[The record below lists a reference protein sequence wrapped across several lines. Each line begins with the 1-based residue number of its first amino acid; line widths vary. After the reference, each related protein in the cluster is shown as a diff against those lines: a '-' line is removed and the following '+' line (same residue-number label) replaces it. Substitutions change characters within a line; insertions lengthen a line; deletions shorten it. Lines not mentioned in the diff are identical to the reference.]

1 MMNREAIQ
9 QIIPHRPPFLFL
21 DEVHQLTEST
31 ITASW
36 HLTGRESFFA
46 GHFPGQPVLPG
57 VLMVESL
64 AQAGAVCILSLPE
77 FKGRIA
83 YFGGMRDVR
92 FRQKVKPGDTLILQV
107 EIIQLRGRI
116 GFGKGRV
123 LLGDKLAASATLTF
137 AIGD

>member
-92 FRQKVKPGDTLILQV
+92 FRHKVKPGDTLILQV

>member
-1 MMNREAIQ
+1 MMNRETIQ
-9 QIIPHRPPFLFL
+9 TIIPHRPPFLFL
-21 DEVHQLTEST
+21 DEVQQLTGTS

-36 HLTGRESFFA
+36 HLTGDEAFFA

-57 VLMVESL
+57 VLMIESL
-64 AQAGAVCILSLPE
+64 AQAGAVCILSRPE

-83 YFGGMRDVR
+83 YFGGIRDVR
-92 FRQKVKPGDTLILQV
+92 FRQKILPGDTLSLQV
-107 EIIQLRGRI
+107 EIMQLRGRI

-123 LLGDKLAASATLTF
+123 MRGSQLAASATLTF